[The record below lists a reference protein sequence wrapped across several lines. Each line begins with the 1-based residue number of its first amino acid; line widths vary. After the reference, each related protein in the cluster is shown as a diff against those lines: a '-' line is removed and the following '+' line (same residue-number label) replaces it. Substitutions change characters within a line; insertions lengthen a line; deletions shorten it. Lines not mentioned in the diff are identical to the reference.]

1 MSDERVERIAKR
13 WAATVAATQATV
25 AAVVSDEGT
34 DPELV
39 AEVSAVFNDWRTSTV
54 YRAGVVV
61 ADDGT
66 LWRCVQAHTSQDD
79 WRPSGTPA
87 LWTPLRVTA
96 GPTVDEWRQ
105 PVGAHD
111 AYGVGARVT
120 HNGQMWESTAAA
132 NVWEP
137 GVYGW
142 KAVT

>member
-1 MSDERVERIAKR
+1 MTDERIGRIGRR

-25 AAVVSDEGT
+25 AAVVADEAT

-39 AEVSAVFNDWRTSTV
+39 AEVAGVFNDWRTDV
-54 YRAGVVV
+54 PYRAGTVV

-79 WRPSGTPA
+79 WRPSVTPA
-87 LWTPLRVTA
+87 LWAAVRKTA

>member
-1 MSDERVERIAKR
+1 MTDERIGRIGRR

-25 AAVVSDEGT
+25 AAVVADEAT

-39 AEVSAVFNDWRTSTV
+39 AEVAGVFNDWRTGV
-54 YRAGVVV
+54 PYPAGTVV

-79 WRPSGTPA
+79 WRPSVTPA